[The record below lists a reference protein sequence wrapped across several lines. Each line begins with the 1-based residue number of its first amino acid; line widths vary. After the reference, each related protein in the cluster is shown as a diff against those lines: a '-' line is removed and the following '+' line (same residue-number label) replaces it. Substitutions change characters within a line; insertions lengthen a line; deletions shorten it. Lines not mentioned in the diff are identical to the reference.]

1 MEVIRWSG
9 GGGISFFAD
18 SHEIRAFRDLNI
30 NVSTDTEDTTD
41 SGEKLV
47 KKKNSGGYSIT
58 LTATLS
64 AALNVD
70 VQETAMAMS
79 EAARKGD
86 TGYFYVNGAKLF
98 PSLFMA
104 TDAKISNIAIS
115 AGKWTLCEVAWT
127 LKQCAKVGDSSTAQQ
142 SSGGTPKKTTP
153 SAQNQTTSK
162 SGTKGNQLKDI
173 MNTGKKDGSRTVES
187 LVERAKQESERILKD
202 AQERNKPPRGGV
214 TGDKTITV
222 VQFDR

>member
-58 LTATLS
+58 LTAMLS

-127 LKQCAKVGDSSTAQQ
+127 LKQCAKVGDSNTAQQ
-142 SSGGTPKKTTP
+142 SSGGTPKKDGT
-153 SAQNQTTSK
+153 
-162 SGTKGNQLKDI
+162 GTKGKNLNQAETKDKL
-173 MNTGKKDGSRTVES
+173 NEEKTKGNRDTESVVEK
-187 LVERAKQESERILKD
+187 AKRESERILKD
-202 AQERNKPPRGGV
+202 AQERSKPIRGGV
-214 TGDKTITV
+214 TGGKTITV

>member
-127 LKQCAKVGDSSTAQQ
+127 LKQCAKVGDSNTAQQ
-142 SSGGTPKKTTP
+142 SSGGTPKKDGT
-153 SAQNQTTSK
+153 
-162 SGTKGNQLKDI
+162 GTKGKNLNQAETKDKL
-173 MNTGKKDGSRTVES
+173 NEEKTKGNRDTES
-187 LVERAKQESERILKD
+187 VVDKAKRESERILKD
-202 AQERNKPPRGGV
+202 AKERSKPKSGGV
-214 TGDKTITV
+214 VGDKTITV